1 MTAVPTDDL
10 FPEARNPQGTVAIND
25 RCVLRTQDGHCVLL
39 VSGMVL
45 AQYAVT
51 DRMAQAHAM
60 VSLVE
65 QGWADQIEVARA
77 FHGTVRTVRRQQRR
91 FEESG
96 LAGLG
101 QGRGY
106 PRGRSRLAPSRR
118 QTGPS
123 TQSPKVRSA
132 RDRLP
137 DRGNSL

>member
-1 MTAVPTDDL
+1 MTTVPTDDL

-65 QGWADQIEVARA
+65 QGWANQMEVARA
-77 FHGTVRTVRRQQRR
+77 LQI
-91 FEESG
+91 
-96 LAGLG
+96 
-101 QGRGY
+101 GRGS
-106 PRGRSRLAPSRR
+106 GAAAI
-118 QTGPS
+118 G
-123 TQSPKVRSA
+123 
-132 RDRLP
+132 
-137 DRGNSL
+137 G